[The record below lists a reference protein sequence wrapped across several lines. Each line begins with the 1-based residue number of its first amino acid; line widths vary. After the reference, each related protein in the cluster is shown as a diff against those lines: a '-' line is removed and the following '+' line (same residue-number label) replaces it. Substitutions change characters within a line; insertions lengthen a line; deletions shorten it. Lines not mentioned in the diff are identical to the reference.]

1 MSRISKVWILKNLF
15 EGEPKLSD
23 FEIEEHEL
31 RDPKDGE
38 LICEAEYLS
47 VDPYMRLYVNR
58 LPSLP
63 APMIGTQV
71 AKVIESK
78 NSSYPV
84 GSYIYGHFGWRSRTL
99 VTDLDDPKVHPIK
112 PYPCPDLGKH
122 PISYALGCC
131 GRVGNTA
138 YFGLLEL
145 CKPQPGETVVVSG
158 AAGAVGCL
166 VGQIA
171 KINGCKVVG
180 IAGGKAKCDWITKEL
195 GFDKA
200 VDYKDDNFVE
210 NFEAATPDGVDIYFD
225 NVGGMISYHVMK
237 RMNMLG
243 RISISGSIS
252 SYNLDPS
259 QVPKVPQFNE
269 FHRKNLR
276 MEGFLVNRWLGERWF
291 EGIFQIKEWL
301 DNGKITYT
309 ETITEGF
316 DNMPQALIDVLR
328 GKNFGKAIVKV

>member
-1 MSRISKVWILKNLF
+1 MIRTSKVWMLKNLF

-23 FEIEEHEL
+23 FELEEHEL
-31 RDPKDGE
+31 RDITDGE

-47 VDPYMRLYVNR
+47 VDPYMRVYVSR
-58 LPSLP
+58 IPSIP
-63 APMIGTQV
+63 ATMIGTQV

-78 NSSYPV
+78 NPSYPV

-99 VTDLDDPKVHPIK
+99 VTALDDPKVHPIK
-112 PYPCPDLGKH
+112 PYPCPNLGTH
-122 PISYALGCC
+122 PRSYALGCC
-131 GRVGNTA
+131 GRVGNSA

-145 CKPQPGETVVVSG
+145 CKPQPGETVVISG

-171 KINGCKVVG
+171 KIKGCKVIG
-180 IAGGKAKCDWITKEL
+180 IAGGIEKCNWLTNEL
-195 GFDKA
+195 GFDEA
-200 VDYKDDNFVE
+200 VDYKDEKFNE
-210 NFEAATPDGVDIYFD
+210 NLSAVTLDGVDVYFD
-225 NVGGMISYHVMK
+225 NVGGIISYEVMK
-237 RMNMLG
+237 RMNQFG
-243 RISISGSIS
+243 RISICGSIS

-259 QVPKVPQFNE
+259 QVPKVPQIND
-269 FHRKNLR
+269 FHRKILR

-291 EGIFQIKEWL
+291 EGIMQIKTWL
-301 DNGKITYT
+301 DEGKIKYK

-316 DNMPQALIDVLR
+316 ENMPQAFIDVLR

>member
-1 MSRISKVWILKNLF
+1 MLKKLF

-23 FEIEEHEL
+23 FELEEHEL
-31 RDPKDGE
+31 RDITDGE

-47 VDPYMRLYVNR
+47 VDPYMRVYVSR
-58 LPSLP
+58 IASFP

-78 NSSYPV
+78 NPSYPV
-84 GSYIYGHFGWRSRTL
+84 GSYIYGHFGWRSLTL
-99 VTDLDDPKVHPIK
+99 VTSLDDSKVHPIK

-122 PISYALGCC
+122 PRSYALGCC
-131 GRVGNTA
+131 GRVGNSA

-145 CKPQPGETVVVSG
+145 CKPQPGETVVISG
-158 AAGAVGCL
+158 AAGAVGSL

-171 KINGCKVVG
+171 KIKGCKVVG
-180 IAGGKAKCDWITKEL
+180 IAGGIEKCNWLTNEM
-195 GFDKA
+195 GFDEA
-200 VDYKDDNFVE
+200 IDYKDE
-210 NFEAATPDGVDIYFD
+210 NFNEKFSAATPDGVDVYFD
-225 NVGGMISYHVMK
+225 NVGGIISYEVMR
-237 RMNMLG
+237 RMNQLG
-243 RISISGSIS
+243 RISICGSIS

-259 QVPKVPQFNE
+259 QVPKVPQMND
-269 FHRKNLR
+269 FHRKMLR

-291 EGIFQIKEWL
+291 EGIMQIKLWL
-301 DNGKITYT
+301 DEGKIKFK

-316 DNMPQALIDVLR
+316 ENMPQAFIDMLR